1 MPLPMVHLA
10 IAVRLGEI
18 WREVDSPDFLLGCLA
33 PDAIHARTGAGEA
46 EKAVTHFRDAE
57 GEFDLARIQD
67 MFSENVQKEGKLASF
82 SAGYTAHLLS
92 DHLWLTTVTARF
104 KETLGTLDF
113 EVGRAIYYEETDQ
126 LDFDLYRRMEWRPR
140 VWEQLRQTD
149 APDFLPLLTATEI
162 DAWRNK
168 TLRWFDELKEE
179 PKITPKYFTYEVT
192 MDYIQR
198 AVKMLAGLR
207 TRERL

>member
-18 WREVDSPDFLLGCLA
+18 WPVVDSPDFLLGSLA
-33 PDAIHARTGAGEA
+33 PDAIHARAGAGEV
-46 EKAVTHFRDAE
+46 EKAVTHFRDAQW
-57 GEFDLARIQD
+57 EFDLARIQE

-82 SAGYTAHLLS
+82 SAGYAAHLLS
-92 DHLWLTTVTARF
+92 DHLWLTTVTAGF
-104 KETLGTLDF
+104 KDTLGSLEF

-126 LDFDLYRRMEWRPR
+126 IDFDLYRRMEWPPR

-149 APDFLPLLTATEI
+149 APEFPPLLTAGEI
-162 DAWRNK
+162 NAWSEK
-168 TLRWFDELKEE
+168 TLHWFDELKEE

-192 MDYIQR
+192 LDYI
-198 AVKMLAGLR
+198 
-207 TRERL
+207 ERQ